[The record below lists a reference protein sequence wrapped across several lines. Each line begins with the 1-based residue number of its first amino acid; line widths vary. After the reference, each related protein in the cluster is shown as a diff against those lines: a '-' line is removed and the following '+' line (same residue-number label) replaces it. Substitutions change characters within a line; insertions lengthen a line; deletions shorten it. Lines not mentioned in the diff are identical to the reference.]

1 MANVGRMPIPA
12 PPPDRTQLH
21 AQRVAFGDRLRTAR
35 HRAGL
40 TQEQLALRA
49 GMDRS
54 QYSELER
61 GQRDA
66 RLSTLLRIE
75 SVLGAELGF
84 VVDGPAAAG
93 DGGGP

>member
-1 MANVGRMPIPA
+1 MPIPA

-40 TQEQLALRA
+40 TQEQLALQA
-49 GMDRS
+49 GMDRPA
-54 QYSELER
+54 YSEIER

-75 SVLGAELGF
+75 SVLGASLGF
-84 VVDGPAAAG
+84 VDGPAAATG
-93 DGGGP
+93 DVDGGP

>member
-1 MANVGRMPIPA
+1 MPA
-12 PPPDRTQLH
+12 LPPDRVQLDERR
-21 AQRVAFGDRLRTAR
+21 AAFGDRLRTAR

-40 TQEQLALRA
+40 TQEQLALQA

-75 SVLGAELGF
+75 GVLGAELTY
-84 VVDGPAAAG
+84 VDGPAAATG
-93 DGGGP
+93 DVDGGP